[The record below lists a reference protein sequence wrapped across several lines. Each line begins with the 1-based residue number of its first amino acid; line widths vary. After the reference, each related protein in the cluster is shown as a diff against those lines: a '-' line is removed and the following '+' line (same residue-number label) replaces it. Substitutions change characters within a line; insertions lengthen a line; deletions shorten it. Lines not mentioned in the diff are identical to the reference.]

1 MAVVPDLKQFENC
14 DTQNKDLLR
23 VPLFLVR
30 VDGVIYSTGMTFTYA
45 TQDTTVSLSATA
57 QNG

>member
-1 MAVVPDLKQFENC
+1 MAVVPELNQFENF
-14 DTQNKDLLR
+14 DPQNKDLVR

-45 TQDTTVSLSATA
+45 TQDTAVGFSTS